1 MEMKKDCIRKATVSD
16 WPDLMMI
23 FDRSLRS
30 TDNLSEDDWQKLYN
44 RLITYSYPNF
54 DTYIYQK
61 NGKSVAYISY
71 WKEEKL
77 IKMLYVLPEYIN
89 QGIGQ
94 KLIKHVIDTYNETMT
109 IGVKAGND
117 IAMHIY
123 TKFGFKIIKEEQ
135 YDASG
140 IYYPHYVLER
150 KI

>member
-1 MEMKKDCIRKATVSD
+1 MTDDCIRKARVSD
-16 WPDLMMI
+16 WLDLMKI
-23 FDRSLRS
+23 FDCSLRS
-30 TDNLSEDDWQKLYN
+30 TDDLSDDDWKKLYE
-44 RLITYSYPNF
+44 RVITYSYPNF
-54 DTYIYQK
+54 DTYIYCK
-61 NGKSVAYISY
+61 DEKSVAYISY
-71 WKEEKL
+71 WKEKKL
-77 IKMLYVLPEYIN
+77 IKMLYVLPEYVN

-94 KLIKHVIDTYNETMT
+94 KLIKYVIDTYNEPMT

-123 TKFGFKIIKEEQ
+123 TKFGFQIIKEEK

>member
-1 MEMKKDCIRKATVSD
+1 MQDVIKKAEVSD
-16 WPDLMMI
+16 WPDLMLI

-30 TDNLSEDDWQKLYN
+30 TDNLSDDDWKKLYE

-54 DTYIYQK
+54 DTYIYVK
-61 NGKSVAYISY
+61 DGKSVAYISY
-71 WKEEKL
+71 WREKKL
-77 IKMLYVLPEYIN
+77 IKMLYVLPEYTN
-89 QGIGQ
+89 RGIGQ
-94 KLIKHVIDTYNETMT
+94 RLIKHVIDTYDEPMT
-109 IGVKAGND
+109 IGVKASND

-123 TKFGFKIIKEEQ
+123 TKFGFKIIKEEE

>member
-1 MEMKKDCIRKATVSD
+1 MNKDCITKAVVSD

-30 TDNLSEDDWQKLYN
+30 TDNLSDDDWKKLYE
-44 RLITYSYPNF
+44 RVITYSYPNF
-54 DTYIYQK
+54 DTYIYKK
-61 NGKSVAYISY
+61 NGQSVAYISY
-71 WKEEKL
+71 WKEKKL
-77 IKMLYVLPEYIN
+77 IKMLYVLPEFIN

-94 KLIKHVIDTYNETMT
+94 KLIKHVIETYPGKMT

-123 TKFGFKIIKEEQ
+123 TKFGFKIVSEEQ

-150 KI
+150 EI

>member
-1 MEMKKDCIRKATVSD
+1 MQDMIKKAGVSD

-30 TDNLSEDDWQKLYN
+30 TDNLSDDDWKKLYE
-44 RLITYSYPNF
+44 RVITYSYPNF
-54 DTYIYQK
+54 DTYIYVKDGQ
-61 NGKSVAYISY
+61 SVAYISY
-71 WKEEKL
+71 WKEKKL
-77 IKMLYVLPEYIN
+77 IKMLYVLPQCTN

-94 KLIKHVIDTYNETMT
+94 KLIKHVIDAYHEPMT

-117 IAMHIY
+117 VAMHIY
-123 TKFGFKIIKEEQ
+123 KKFGFEIIKEEE

-150 KI
+150 KV